1 MKLHRECGD
10 RNCSLV
16 PRIVGFALASLL
28 LVGSALG
35 QSNQG
40 SIAGNIFD
48 PSGALVGAA
57 KISAREVATGAVYET
72 VSSSAGAFKLPNMSI
87 GTYDVT
93 ATAPGFK
100 TATYKGVVV
109 QVATTSA
116 LDIRLQT
123 GTVSETVSVNADVP
137 TVQSES
143 SDIGTVVSA
152 KQILDLP
159 LPLGST
165 VQAMRSP
172 EAFAFL
178 TPGVVGPGSDS
189 GNGGTFESKITGGQN
204 YATEVLLD
212 GAATTRSENGSSFDE
227 TAPSVEALGEFKILT
242 STVPAEFG
250 RTTGGVESFNTKS
263 GTNRFHGVAYELFRN
278 EDLDANVWGNDYC
291 LANPTGPQCG
301 AARSTYARPLD
312 RQNDYGG
319 ALGGPVIIPHLYNGK
334 DKTFFFFS
342 WEQYRQTQ
350 GGVTTTTVPTAKERT
365 GDFSEFL
372 GAGLVDSKGN
382 PVINPCTGQQ
392 ILQGQIFQ
400 PGTEQTIGGVQ
411 CRTPFA
417 GNILTPTSTVG
428 QNILSFYP
436 APTSGGIANNYNFP
450 FSFPILDTTTTFR
463 LDQNISQKSKAY
475 FTYSSRENV
484 RISTNPQWAGPSGYG
499 RNQFFGTH
507 YIRFGYDYS
516 ITPAMLNHLNLG
528 YNRTNSKNVGAG
540 VALGGGKD
548 FDQVLGITG
557 GPFGKIFPSITQTNA
572 SNMGDNVY
580 GDTIDNGFRFND
592 TLTWIRGKH
601 EIKVGYEQW
610 YQQYSPLNFQNTSG
624 TYAFTGAQTATF
636 GTAAGASV
644 DERALTG
651 NSIASMLLGNTDN
664 ANYTVYQ
671 DQARWLR
678 SYFAGFVQDNFK
690 ITPNLSLTYGL
701 RYEVD
706 EPFKEADNN
715 TSNISLTAPNPAAGN
730 LPGALVFGGKGPGRN
745 GVTNERWAEI
755 YKKNFGPRLGFA
767 WSPGFM
773 GNGKTVFRG
782 GYGIIYGGLQYAD
795 FGAYSRQGF
804 QGTAGIVSNGFTSPY
819 TIDSAFP
826 VPRPTLPNLDPSQVN
841 NQNCCSE
848 TYLAPSYG
856 RPPMIQNWSVEMQR
870 ELATDLILDLAYVG
884 QHSTHLRSNYDGEN
898 LLNPKNFSLGTLLT
912 QAVNSQTTVPSP
924 YPGFDTT
931 QQVAQ
936 ALLPFPQFRFLN
948 SDGQLENLGQ
958 STYNALEAQLTRR
971 FHNGL
976 NLMASY
982 TWSKTLTNAD
992 AALPFFATLHQG
1004 GAPSNFFNPQTD
1016 KSVSNQDLTHNF
1028 VVSYLYE
1035 LPIGKGK
1042 RFINRGG
1049 ALDKVIGGWQ
1059 IGGVQRYES
1068 GQPLSFGCATA
1079 PPGWSEC
1086 IRFNQVAGSSIL
1098 SSAFRSGNW
1107 DPATQPI
1114 FNAINLPNH
1123 INPIAFDDPNSAA
1136 NLAARNTYVFGTT
1149 PRVFGDVRMRPYLSE
1164 DFSFIKRTKIT
1175 EATDLNFQ
1183 LTMINAFNRHIWN
1196 RPEDLNPYDSTT
1208 VNNSFGLMQITNF
1221 SNTGGGS
1228 YLLLP
1233 RKIQLQLKFE
1243 F

>member
-1 MKLHRECGD
+1 MKLHRVCSD
-10 RNCSLV
+10 RNCSLAL
-16 PRIVGFALASLL
+16 RTLGFVLTSLL
-28 LVGSALG
+28 LAGIAFG

-40 SIAGNIFD
+40 SIGGNIFD

-57 KISAREVATGAVYET
+57 KISARDVSTGAVYET
-72 VSSSAGAFKLPNMSI
+72 VSSSAGAFKLPNMNA

-100 TATYKGVVV
+100 TAAYKGVVV

-123 GTVSETVSVNADVP
+123 GTVAETVSVNADVP

-143 SDIGTVVSA
+143 SDIGTVVST

-189 GNGGTFESKITGGQN
+189 GNGGTFESKISGGQN
-204 YATEVLLD
+204 YGTEVLLD
-212 GAATTRSENGSSFDE
+212 GAATSRSENGSSFDE

-250 RTTGGVESFNTKS
+250 RTTGGIESFNTKS

-278 EDLDANVWGNDYC
+278 EDLDANVWGNNYC

-301 AARSTYARPLD
+301 AARSTYATPLD

-350 GGVTTTTVPTAKERT
+350 GGVTTSTVPTAKERT

-400 PGTEQTIGGVQ
+400 PGSEQTINGVQ

-417 GNILTPTSTVG
+417 GNILTPSSTVG

-436 APTSGGIANNYNFP
+436 APSSGGIANNYNFP

-463 LDQNISQKSKAY
+463 IDQNISQKSKAY

-540 VALGGGKD
+540 VALGENKD
-548 FDQVLGITG
+548 FAQVLGITG
-557 GPFGKIFPSITQTNA
+557 GPFGKIFASITQTNA

-592 TLTWIRGKH
+592 TFTWIRGKH

-624 TYAFTGAQTATF
+624 TFAFTAAQTATF
-636 GTAAGASV
+636 GAAAGASV

-651 NSIASMLLGNTDN
+651 NSIASMLLGLADN

-678 SYFAGFVQDNFK
+678 SYFAGFIQDSFK
-690 ITPNLSLTYGL
+690 ITPNLTVTYGM

-706 EPFKEADNN
+706 QPFKEADDN
-715 TSNISLTAPNPAAGN
+715 TSNISLTAPNPAAGK
-730 LPGALVFGGKGPGRN
+730 LSGAPVFCGKGTGRN
-745 GVTNERWAEI
+745 GVTNERWADI
-755 YKKNFGPRLGFA
+755 YKKNFGPRIGFA
-767 WSPGFM
+767 WSPSALGS
-773 GNGKTVFRG
+773 GKTVFRG

-795 FGAYSRQGF
+795 FGGYSRQGF
-804 QGTAGIVSNGFTSPY
+804 QGTAGIVLNGFTPSY
-819 TIDSAFP
+819 NIDSAFP
-826 VPRPTLPNLDPSQVN
+826 VPKPVLPNLDPSQVN

-848 TYLAPSYG
+848 TYLAASYG

-898 LLNPKNFSLGTLLT
+898 LLNPKNFALGTLLT
-912 QAVNSQTTVPSP
+912 TPVNAQTTVASP
-924 YPGFDTT
+924 YAGFDTT

-936 ALLPFPQFRFLN
+936 ALLP
-948 SDGQLENLGQ
+948 
-958 STYNALEAQLTRR
+958 
-971 FHNGL
+971 
-976 NLMASY
+976 
-982 TWSKTLTNAD
+982 
-992 AALPFFATLHQG
+992 
-1004 GAPSNFFNPQTD
+1004 
-1016 KSVSNQDLTHNF
+1016 
-1028 VVSYLYE
+1028 
-1035 LPIGKGK
+1035 
-1042 RFINRGG
+1042 
-1049 ALDKVIGGWQ
+1049 
-1059 IGGVQRYES
+1059 
-1068 GQPLSFGCATA
+1068 
-1079 PPGWSEC
+1079 
-1086 IRFNQVAGSSIL
+1086 
-1098 SSAFRSGNW
+1098 
-1107 DPATQPI
+1107 
-1114 FNAINLPNH
+1114 
-1123 INPIAFDDPNSAA
+1123 
-1136 NLAARNTYVFGTT
+1136 
-1149 PRVFGDVRMRPYLSE
+1149 
-1164 DFSFIKRTKIT
+1164 
-1175 EATDLNFQ
+1175 
-1183 LTMINAFNRHIWN
+1183 
-1196 RPEDLNPYDSTT
+1196 
-1208 VNNSFGLMQITNF
+1208 
-1221 SNTGGGS
+1221 
-1228 YLLLP
+1228 
-1233 RKIQLQLKFE
+1233 
-1243 F
+1243 